1 MAVNI
6 VHQREIVEVPFVIPG
21 NQIKIHPALVLSADK
36 LLNLEFGMFYA
47 VLISTK
53 QLNPEFTLKIEN
65 EWLNKP
71 ISKTSFFVT
80 HIVSFFQLRDVVR
93 SSNQFVKQMYFDNIL
108 FKVIHSIFDM
118 ELE

>member
-1 MAVNI
+1 MV
-6 VHQREIVEVPFVIPG
+6 VRVSQREIIEVNYLLPDGHFKP
-21 NQIKIHPALVLSADK
+21 HPALVLSTDR
-36 LLNLEFGMFYA
+36 LHHSDDEIFYA

-71 ISKTSFFVT
+71 MAETSYFVP
-80 HIVSFFQLRDVVR
+80 HIVSFFKHKDVTK
-93 SSNQFVKQMYFDNIL
+93 STNHFIKQKYFDHIMC
-108 FKVIHSIFDM
+108 KVINSMFDI

>member
-1 MAVNI
+1 MAVNM
-6 VHQREIVEVPFVIPG
+6 VHQREIVEVPFVLPG
-21 NQIKIHPALVLSADK
+21 NQIKVHPALVLSTEK
-36 LLNLEFGMFYA
+36 LLDAESGMFYA

-71 ISKTSFFVT
+71 IPEISFFVT
-80 HIVSFFQLRDVVR
+80 HIISFFQLRDVVR
-93 SSNQFVKQMYFDNIL
+93 SSNRFVKQMYFDNIL
-108 FKVIHSIFDM
+108 FKVIHSMFDI